1 MAWIFLLA
9 LWVCDV
15 TVLDSL
21 ISQLSR
27 LPGVGKKSALRIA
40 YHLLNADSS
49 YNATLAEQIRTLK
62 ERIRPCRECGAY
74 TEGDICDV
82 CSDPGRD
89 RKVICVVEQPQDV
102 SVLEA
107 TREYHGLYHVLTGVI
122 SPIDGIG
129 PDDLTIGKLMGRV
142 RAGGVEEIIL
152 ATNPTVEG
160 DTTALYL
167 VKLLE
172 TLGVKTSRLALG
184 LPVGGDLEYADRLTI
199 ARSLRGRTPL
209 HS

>member
-1 MAWIFLLA
+1 
-9 LWVCDV
+9 
-15 TVLDSL
+15 
-21 ISQLSR
+21 
-27 LPGVGKKSALRIA
+27 
-40 YHLLNADSS
+40 
-49 YNATLAEQIRTLK
+49 
-62 ERIRPCRECGAY
+62 
-74 TEGDICDV
+74 
-82 CSDPGRD
+82 
-89 RKVICVVEQPQDV
+89 VEQPQDV

-122 SPIDGIG
+122 SPIDGVG
-129 PDDLTIGKLMGRV
+129 PDDLTIGKLTARV
-142 RAGGVEEIIL
+142 RSGGVEEVIL

-172 TLGVKTSRLALG
+172 DLGVKTSRLALG